1 MPCKSIQ
8 QTLQMERGKEERRI
22 GRNDKTTDV
31 RIEIQLKISNNKRFV
46 LGNNKRPNSVG
57 SLLLFILSAQ
67 LRIL

>member
-67 LRIL
+67 LRIR

>member
-1 MPCKSIQ
+1 
-8 QTLQMERGKEERRI
+8 MERGKEERRI